1 MTGRILVIGEKESIP
16 SKSSDK
22 TFNKR
27 VLVLNC
33 SRSYYGEDYEN
44 FPSFEF
50 TGKHIDDPLAFKV
63 GDIVTVSFV
72 IQGNRYK
79 KGNEPEKFFNTI
91 AGYKIEAYTR
101 TGSTTQHEQ
110 VTQPSEPQNSQNK
123 KEPQNNQ
130 NIKEDDLPF

>member
-44 FPSFEF
+44 YPSFEF

-79 KGNEPEKFFNTI
+79 KGSEPEKYFNTI

-101 TGSTTQHEQ
+101 TGNITQHEQVTRHEQ
-110 VTQPSEPQNSQNK
+110 VTQPS
-123 KEPQNNQ
+123 EPQNNQ

>member
-44 FPSFEF
+44 YPSFEF

-79 KGNEPEKFFNTI
+79 KGSEPEKYFNTI

-101 TGSTTQHEQ
+101 SGTTTQHEQVIQHEQ
-110 VTQPSEPQNSQNK
+110 VTQPS
-123 KEPQNNQ
+123 EPQNNQ

>member
-1 MTGRILVIGEKESIP
+1 MTGRILVIGEKESIS

-27 VLVLNC
+27 ALVLNC
-33 SRSYYGEDYEN
+33 SRSFYGEEYEN
-44 FPSFEF
+44 YPSFEF
-50 TGKHIDDPLAFKV
+50 SGKHIDDPLAFKV

-72 IQGNRYK
+72 IQGNKYK
-79 KGNEPEKFFNTI
+79 KGNEPEKYFNTI

-101 TGSTTQHEQ
+101 TGNITQHEQ
-110 VTQPSEPQNSQNK
+110 VTQPS
-123 KEPQNNQ
+123 EPQNNQ

>member
-44 FPSFEF
+44 YPSFEF

-79 KGNEPEKFFNTI
+79 KGSEPEKYFNTI

-101 TGSTTQHEQ
+101 SGTTTQHEQ
-110 VTQPSEPQNSQNK
+110 VTRHEQVTQPS
-123 KEPQNNQ
+123 EPQNNQ

>member
-44 FPSFEF
+44 YPSFEF

-79 KGNEPEKFFNTI
+79 KGSEPEKYFNTI

-101 TGSTTQHEQ
+101 SGTTTQHEQ
-110 VTQPSEPQNSQNK
+110 VIQHEQVTQLSES
-123 KEPQNNQ
+123 QNNQ

>member
-33 SRSYYGEDYEN
+33 SRSYYGEVYEN
-44 FPSFEF
+44 YPSFEF
-50 TGKHIDDPLAFKV
+50 TGKYIDDPLAFKV

-79 KGNEPEKFFNTI
+79 KGSEPEKYFNTI

-101 TGSTTQHEQ
+101 SGTTTQHEQVIQHEQ
-110 VTQPSEPQNSQNK
+110 VTQPS
-123 KEPQNNQ
+123 EPQNNQ

>member
-44 FPSFEF
+44 YPSFEF
-50 TGKHIDDPLAFKV
+50 AGKHIDDPLAFKV

-79 KGNEPEKFFNTI
+79 KGNEPEKYFNTI

-101 TGSTTQHEQ
+101 TGNTTQHEKVTQHEQ
-110 VTQPSEPQNSQNK
+110 VTQPS
-123 KEPQNNQ
+123 EPQNNQ

>member
-44 FPSFEF
+44 YPSFEF

-79 KGNEPEKFFNTI
+79 KGSEPEKYFNTI

-101 TGSTTQHEQ
+101 SGTTTQYEQVIQHEQ
-110 VTQPSEPQNSQNK
+110 VTQPS
-123 KEPQNNQ
+123 EPQNNQ

>member
-44 FPSFEF
+44 YPSFEF

-79 KGNEPEKFFNTI
+79 KGSDPEKYFNTI
-91 AGYKIEAYTR
+91 AGYKIESYTR
-101 TGSTTQHEQ
+101 SGTTTQHEQ
-110 VTQPSEPQNSQNK
+110 VIQHEQVTQLSES
-123 KEPQNNQ
+123 QNNQ